1 MTQTELIHRK
11 IMQKYNKVGL
21 IKEDKIKAKKQ
32 SLIAE
37 SKKPKKEKEQELF
50 EEKTIKQS
58 ETTPTKE
65 LDQNEKDFINAYIQY
80 NELTFLNKATSEIT
94 KNFIKAL
101 GENSDV
107 AIKELDN
114 KVKQRSEKI
123 KQLTKKLSDI
133 KEQVMK
139 ETEKVKYK
147 ESLVSLFDISDSEVS
162 TSPKDVQAKV
172 KAKSVSKD
180 LVMPNNIVETKK

>member
-21 IKEDKIKAKKQ
+21 IKEDKIKVKKQ

-50 EEKTIKQS
+50 EEKTIKQA

-147 ESLVSLFDISDSEVS
+147 ESLVSLFNISDSEVS

>member
-11 IMQKYNKVGL
+11 IMQKYNKIGL

-50 EEKTIKQS
+50 EEKDIKQT
-58 ETTPTKE
+58 ETTPNKE

-147 ESLVSLFDISDSEVS
+147 ESLVSLFDISDSDVS
-162 TSPKDVQAKV
+162 TPPKDVQAKV